1 MPLLA
6 LAGGLLLFRI
16 VCVAHGNGGMSRRRM
31 TRIGWL
37 GTVGC
42 VLLTEVATGAVG
54 IVTPGLPTTVF
65 WIGAVVCFLK
75 TRPHAVR
82 PMLRTPVIGPAIR
95 GFLRWRPFGR
105 RKGASR

>member
-1 MPLLA
+1 MAPA
-6 LAGGLLLFRI
+6 VQDRR
-16 VCVAHGNGGMSRRRM
+16 SRRR
-31 TRIGWL
+31 RLSRAERWALDGL
-37 GTVGC
+37 GG
-42 VLLTEVATGAVG
+42 VLVATGAVG

-95 GFLRWRPFGR
+95 GFLRWRPFGP